1 MTVETLER
9 YAYENGLEQG
19 IATGAQQKA
28 EEDAMNMLKK
38 KYPVN
43 DISEITGLTL
53 EQVQE
58 LQNKFV
64 AQPAATN

>member
-1 MTVETLER
+1 MTVERLER
-9 YAYENGLEQG
+9 FAYKNGLEQG
-19 IATGAQQKA
+19 ALQKA

-43 DISEITGLTL
+43 DILEITGLTL

-58 LQNKFV
+58 LQKELAAQSV
-64 AQPAATN
+64 AAEA